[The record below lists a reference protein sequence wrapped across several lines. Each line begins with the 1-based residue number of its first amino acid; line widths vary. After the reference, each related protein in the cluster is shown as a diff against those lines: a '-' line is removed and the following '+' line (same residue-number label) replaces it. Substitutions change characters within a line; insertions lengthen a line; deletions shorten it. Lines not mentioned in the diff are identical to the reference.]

1 MAGSNVQAA
10 MRRRRSSGRS
20 FMSVS
25 LAGILFSTT
34 FSSMINMG
42 MINDIVTVPMI
53 AILVTSDTRLT
64 NKLYTTTT
72 WHQINLL
79 TSYACNI

>member
-42 MINDIVTVPMI
+42 MINDIVT
-53 AILVTSDTRLT
+53 AND
-64 NKLYTTTT
+64 
-72 WHQINLL
+72 
-79 TSYACNI
+79 CNIGDVGYSAYEQTIYDNNLAPNQSADKLCV